1 MHMWWNRISAVAA
14 EFPHLYMSAP
24 FLSFLRM
31 WHHSCPALLLIP
43 LPYLIGQQ
51 LSTILPSNFSQI
63 LTSSAMSTLVCI
75 TLSPGQGSSL
85 LSGLPWFYLA
95 PLSHFWRAERQPILI
110 TEGTGCV
117 MALHSS
123 ESFSDLSTN
132 SRVKAKIPPPL
143 RVLLCLTLCCCCCW
157 VASVVSD
164 PVRPHRRQPTRLL
177 VPGILQARTLEWVAM
192 SFSSAWKWKVKAKS
206 PSRVR
211 LLATPWTTAY
221 QAPPS
226 MGFSRQGYWSGVPLP
241 SPA

>member
-1 MHMWWNRISAVAA
+1 MHMWWNGISAVAA

-31 WHHSCPALLLIP
+31 WRHSFPALLLIP
-43 LPYLIGQQ
+43 LPYPIGQQ

-143 RVLLCLTLCCCCCW
+143 HVLLCLTLCCCSAESLQSCPTLC
-157 VASVVSD
+157 D
-164 PVRPHRRQPTRLL
+164 PIDGSP
-177 VPGILQARTLEWVAM
+177 PG
-192 SFSSAWKWKVKAKS
+192 S
-206 PSRVR
+206 PS
-211 LLATPWTTAY
+211 L
-221 QAPPS
+221 
-226 MGFSRQGYWSGVPLP
+226 GFSRQEHWSGLP
-241 SPA
+241 CLSPMHESEMWKQNRPVVSNS